1 MYQTALRNSSLYAL
15 LLQLDQDLGLSVRAA
30 GCPTCRGK
38 LHCADYRRKPRGGP
52 ADLGTEYCWRI
63 SFCCAEDGCRRRQTP
78 PSLRFLDRKVYFS
91 VYVLLLAALRH
102 GPTPHRVR
110 ELSQHFPV
118 SERTI
123 RRWQRWWR
131 EALPQRPVW
140 VALKGR
146 FAQPLD
152 ESQLPLSLLEA
163 FGHLGDL
170 TAQVVAVLRSLLSP
184 EAVGVLGER
193 AW

>member
-1 MYQTALRNSSLYAL
+1 M
-15 LLQLDQDLGLSVRAA
+15 
-30 GCPTCRGK
+30 
-38 LHCADYRRKPRGGP
+38 
-52 ADLGTEYCWRI
+52 
-63 SFCCAEDGCRRRQTP
+63 
-78 PSLRFLDRKVYFS
+78 YFS

-110 ELSQHFPV
+110 ELSRHFPV

-131 EALPQRPVW
+131 ETLPQKPVW

-146 FAQPLD
+146 FARPLD

-163 FGHLGDL
+163 FDHLGDL
-170 TAQVVAVLRSLLSP
+170 TARVVAALRSLLSP